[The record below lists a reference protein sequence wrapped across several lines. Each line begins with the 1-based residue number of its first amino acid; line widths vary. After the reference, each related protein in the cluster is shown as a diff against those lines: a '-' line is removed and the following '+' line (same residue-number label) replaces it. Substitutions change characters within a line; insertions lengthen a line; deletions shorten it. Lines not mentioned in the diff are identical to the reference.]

1 MFLRPT
7 PALGRRTAVTAGED
21 RTVRLWEAATAAP
34 RGAPLPH
41 PGPVRAVAF
50 SPDGATLVA
59 ASRDSPLALRWDVAT
74 GKPLGSPLK
83 HSGKVLALAMSPDG
97 QTILDVYEITYEGVT
112 APILLYLDEYH
123 DGVLQAPQGFVCA
136 APIVVR

>member
-1 MFLRPT
+1 MTTTDAPGLNRQSSQC
-7 PALGRRTAVTAGED
+7 AIAG
-21 RTVRLWEAATAAP
+21 TNTYGFNAAAP
-34 RGAPLPH
+34 IKTGGGPAA
-41 PGPVRAVAF
+41 GPVRERQYLSV
-50 SPDGATLVA
+50 
-59 ASRDSPLALRWDVAT
+59 LRGPA
-74 GKPLGSPLK
+74 GQGLRIARRGST
-83 HSGKVLALAMSPDG
+83 MSPDG